1 MDTVTYGR
9 LGLEDGM
16 FKNKKKKG
24 EYGYIANQRKWE
36 IAKTAFL
43 FALSLAIY
51 LTGYISTGTNKN
63 LLSIVAVLG
72 CLPASMCAVNM
83 ILFLRAKGCPAS
95 LHDEISA
102 HSEGLS
108 QLYDCVF
115 TSYERTYELPHLV
128 FGQNA
133 LIGIAVNPKCKIPE
147 CEKHLQSMLQ
157 KGGIKDVTVK
167 VFQDVPKYLKR
178 LDQLQELGGED
189 PLTDA
194 VFSLLKAISI

>member
-1 MDTVTYGR
+1 
-9 LGLEDGM
+9 M

-24 EYGYIANQRKWE
+24 EYGYIASQRKWE

-83 ILFLRAKGCPAS
+83 ILFLRAKGCPDS

-115 TSYERTYELPHLV
+115 TSYERTYELPYKSG
-128 FGQNA
+128 F
-133 LIGIAVNPKCKIPE
+133 
-147 CEKHLQSMLQ
+147 QSSSLRTLCLPDPPDTPH
-157 KGGIKDVTVK
+157 GSRRH
-167 VFQDVPKYLKR
+167 R
-178 LDQLQELGGED
+178 L
-189 PLTDA
+189 PPCRS
-194 VFSLLKAISI
+194 FR